1 MTSLFYLPI
10 SSSAETW
17 KIFRNMLCQLLFAW
31 ADIFSEKNPYFGK
44 HLFCKTGTDYA
55 HNLVYKTSRLVRIS
69 LSISALNKRES
80 YSIKAIEN
88 VFPVF
93 VYPDINTRGAG
104 RILDIYANP
113 RLPVCITVSNSP
125 NPSRVYIRLCK
136 HGKRFLLLN
145 WTLGIGFNFYKLD
158 NGRKNNKY
166 EKWKAKYQKKVLMKA
181 KEGLS
186 CCQNNN

>member
-1 MTSLFYLPI
+1 M
-10 SSSAETW
+10 
-17 KIFRNMLCQLLFAW
+17 
-31 ADIFSEKNPYFGK
+31 
-44 HLFCKTGTDYA
+44 
-55 HNLVYKTSRLVRIS
+55 YKTSRLVRIS

-88 VFPVF
+88 FFPVF

-145 WTLGIGFNFYKLD
+145 WTLGIGLTFINLTMGEKII
-158 NGRKNNKY
+158 NMKN
-166 EKWKAKYQKKVLMKA
+166 ERVVM
-181 KEGLS
+181 LS
-186 CCQNNN
+186 KQQLTFALSLKR